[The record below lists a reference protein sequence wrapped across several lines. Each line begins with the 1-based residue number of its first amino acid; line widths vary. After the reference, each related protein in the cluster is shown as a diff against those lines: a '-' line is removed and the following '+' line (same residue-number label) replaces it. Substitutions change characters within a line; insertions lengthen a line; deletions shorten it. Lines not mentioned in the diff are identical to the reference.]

1 MHAFKNPDPNKR
13 QHEILASVANVV
25 FKIILDHKSRL
36 ADDDCLIGYYAMIF
50 SGFRAKDTTYDLP
63 TYLIHKHLAHLIPN
77 KKTHLNLLPSIL
89 PIQRTAS
96 DELSIPAIDGF
107 FRPASMFPDLEKDE
121 LTQFIILMGMAKYQD
136 TLPFVSKVSLQTCIE
151 ATPRYSKDDIMSLA
165 CVQGDANI
173 LSFSFRLIVELIWAQ
188 RDEQAPPTKHT
199 EEPAARCGDKME
211 ALAKGAAVKASVAGG
226 PSGQAFQNFLL
237 RYVEEL
243 QLVKG
248 LPLVW
253 KSSALETLKSI
264 CDQIVPFIM
273 SVGYCISD
281 TFSSIPGFYFG

>member
-89 PIQRTAS
+89 PIHRTAS

-107 FRPASMFPDLEKDE
+107 LGQLQCFL
-121 LTQFIILMGMAKYQD
+121 ILK
-136 TLPFVSKVSLQTCIE
+136 
-151 ATPRYSKDDIMSLA
+151 RMS
-165 CVQGDANI
+165 
-173 LSFSFRLIVELIWAQ
+173 
-188 RDEQAPPTKHT
+188 
-199 EEPAARCGDKME
+199 
-211 ALAKGAAVKASVAGG
+211 
-226 PSGQAFQNFLL
+226 
-237 RYVEEL
+237 
-243 QLVKG
+243 
-248 LPLVW
+248 
-253 KSSALETLKSI
+253 
-264 CDQIVPFIM
+264 
-273 SVGYCISD
+273 
-281 TFSSIPGFYFG
+281 